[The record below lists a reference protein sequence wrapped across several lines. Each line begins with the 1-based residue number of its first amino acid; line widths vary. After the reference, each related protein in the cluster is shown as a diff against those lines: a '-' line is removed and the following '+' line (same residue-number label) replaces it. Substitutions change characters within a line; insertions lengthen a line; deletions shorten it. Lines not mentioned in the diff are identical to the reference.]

1 MGFGGVGM
9 TISDGYPSSEGEVV
23 GEYGVGL
30 RYLISK
36 PLKMQGGFDV
46 AWGQVKSPSFT
57 FNLVRHGYY
66 VHSCNCNDLYL

>member
-46 AWGQVKSPSFT
+46 ASRKKPFIYFQFGTAWI
-57 FNLVRHGYY
+57 LRA
-66 VHSCNCNDLYL
+66 LM